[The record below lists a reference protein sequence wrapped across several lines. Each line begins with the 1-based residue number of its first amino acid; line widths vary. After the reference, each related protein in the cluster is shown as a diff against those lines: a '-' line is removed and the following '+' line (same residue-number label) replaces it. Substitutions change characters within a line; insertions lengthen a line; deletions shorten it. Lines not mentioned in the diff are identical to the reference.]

1 MSSSAVSS
9 SSVLSSDRFTGRVKW
24 FNNKAGYGFVTV
36 TDGPKSGSDI
46 FVHHSSINV
55 VSEQYKYL
63 VQGEYVEFS
72 LSDTKTGEHEFQ
84 AGEVSGIKGGK
95 LMCETR
101 LDSRS
106 SRTQF
111 RSNKNETE
119 SSSEPVKMPRSVAA
133 PRVRGEGSWTYVAKS
148 KFSDDVEISQS
159 SSVDNRLSSGRGFSR
174 GSGRGAGRGRGR
186 PRTSDKA

>member
-9 SSVLSSDRFTGRVKW
+9 SAVLSSDRFTGRVKW
-24 FNNKAGYGFVTV
+24 FNNKAGYGFVTI
-36 TDGPKSGSDI
+36 TDGPKSGGDV
-46 FVHHSSINV
+46 FVHHTCINV
-55 VSEQYKYL
+55 EAEQYKYL

-72 LSDTKTGEHEFQ
+72 LSEAKNSNNDVQ
-84 AGEVSGIKGGK
+84 AAEVSGIKGGK

-111 RSNKNETE
+111 RSIKNETE
-119 SSSEPVKMPRSVAA
+119 TSSEPVKMPRSVAA
-133 PRVRGEGSWTYVAKS
+133 PKVRGEGSWTYVAKS
-148 KFSDDVEISQS
+148 KNSDDFENSQS
-159 SSVDNRLSSGRGFSR
+159 SSVDNRTSSGRGFSR
-174 GSGRGAGRGRGR
+174 GTGRGSGRGRGR

>member
-9 SSVLSSDRFTGRVKW
+9 SAVLSSDRFTGRVKW

-36 TDGPKSGSDI
+36 TDGPKSGSDV
-46 FVHHSSINV
+46 FVHHTSINV
-55 VSEQYKYL
+55 ESEQYKYL
-63 VQGEYVEFS
+63 VQGEYVEFG
-72 LSDTKTGEHEFQ
+72 LSDTKTSDHEFQ

-148 KFSDDVEISQS
+148 KNSDDVENSQS
-159 SSVDNRLSSGRGFSR
+159 SSIDNRLSSGRGFSR